1 MSRPIMV
8 TMRTQE
14 GRLMLP
20 LGSTPIV
27 RQWES
32 AIPAADYVTPSVES
46 ETAPREAPVNGFSI
60 RN

>member
-1 MSRPIMV
+1 MV